1 VATRPSGGKRASS
14 SARGLTAPPRLAG
27 GDFTAVLEAAEAF
40 VDGDYT

>member
-1 VATRPSGGKRASS
+1 MIPRVRRRSPGSS
-14 SARGLTAPPRLAG
+14 RSEAG